1 MDERDRLPDKQES
14 TEYSWRICAGKINV
28 LEIKMGLRRYDLA
41 LTLGQTHVTHVHA
54 NTWSQHTAAA
64 KVERNH

>member
-1 MDERDRLPDKQES
+1 MKAPEWMKETDSLTNKKS

-41 LTLGQTHVTHVHA
+41 LTLGQTHVTRVHA
-54 NTWSQHTAAA
+54 NT
-64 KVERNH
+64 